1 MPEGRKM
8 FALLGE
14 KWIQYYGR
22 NIDYLHFHNYME
34 IGYCYEGSGV
44 LTMGNRDVRFSGKVF
59 FVLQKQ
65 FAEGITGA
73 VK

>member
-1 MPEGRKM
+1 MAG
-8 FALLGE
+8 
-14 KWIQYYGR
+14 

-44 LTMGNRDVRFSGKVF
+44 LTMGNRDVRFSGKEF